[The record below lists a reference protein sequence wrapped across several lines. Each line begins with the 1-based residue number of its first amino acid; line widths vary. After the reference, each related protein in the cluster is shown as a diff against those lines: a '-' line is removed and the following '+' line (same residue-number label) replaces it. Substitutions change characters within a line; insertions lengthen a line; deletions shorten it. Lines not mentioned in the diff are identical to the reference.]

1 MKYNLPFH
9 AASAEKPGAE
19 IYHTHP
25 QCRIA
30 LQIAPG
36 SRINGTG
43 DGRTE
48 CPFCFVLGQ
57 LRSPNRFMDMPG
69 TPVPASSPPH
79 GQAGFA
85 PAVHGGQAL
94 MP

>member
-1 MKYNLPFH
+1 MNFNLPFH
-9 AASAEKPGAE
+9 TASVEKPGAE

-30 LQIAPG
+30 LQIAPS
-36 SRINGTG
+36 SRVNGIG

-57 LRSPNRFMDMPG
+57 LRSHNKLVDMPG
-69 TPVPASSPPH
+69 TPIPASSASH
-79 GQAGFA
+79 GQGELATTA
-85 PAVHGGQAL
+85 HGGQAL
-94 MP
+94 AQ